1 VNEIIG
7 AANVYTIKRHGP
19 DRIIGFSPIP
29 AMSMVSYAA
38 GSRYLSLIG
47 GVCMSLYD
55 WYCDLPPASPQTWG
69 EQTDVPESADWYNS
83 SFIMAWG
90 SNVPSDAHSGCAFLH
105 RGPLQGAKI
114 VAVTPDYAEVAKL
127 ADLWLHPKYGT
138 DAAMAMAMGHV
149 ILKERVDLEGADT
162 PLVQ

>member
-1 VNEIIG
+1 VG
-7 AANVYTIKRHGP
+7 RRLPQALAARQ
-19 DRIIGFSPIP
+19 DR
-29 AMSMVSYAA
+29 
-38 GSRYLSLIG
+38 
-47 GVCMSLYD
+47 
-55 WYCDLPPASPQTWG
+55 
-69 EQTDVPESADWYNS
+69 
-83 SFIMAWG
+83 
-90 SNVPSDAHSGCAFLH
+90 
-105 RGPLQGAKI
+105 PLQGAKI